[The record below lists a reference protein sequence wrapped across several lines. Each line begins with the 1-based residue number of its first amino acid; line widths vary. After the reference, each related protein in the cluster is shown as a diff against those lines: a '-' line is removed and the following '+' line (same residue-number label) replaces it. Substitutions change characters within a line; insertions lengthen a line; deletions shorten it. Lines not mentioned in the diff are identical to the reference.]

1 MEGGWQGFGRSKW
14 DVPAVETDGSGR
26 GEAWTMTVLLSSLRV
41 GDARFVPARG
51 ISRATVP
58 LDPIAGGFRWA
69 A

>member
-1 MEGGWQGFGRSKW
+1 
-14 DVPAVETDGSGR
+14 
-26 GEAWTMTVLLSSLRV
+26 MTVLLSSLRV